1 MYQVGYTRSH
11 PNTEVKMLR
20 ACSVPLCSHRWE
32 RQVTYLF
39 PLFFSFFFTFIPL
52 FPPLYSLSLSS
63 PVLFPPPSPSLIP
76 PVPFMCLFPVLF
88 PEVSW
93 CSRLSH
99 HFYVVRVPGSN
110 PGGTIFMLSSL
121 LSYPILFL
129 SLPFFFLLYPLP
141 AFSSLSLSTPSTLF
155 LFFYR

>member
-1 MYQVGYTRSH
+1 MFTQMGTSGNL
-11 PNTEVKMLR
+11 PF
-20 ACSVPLCSHRWE
+20 SP
-32 RQVTYLF
+32 
-39 PLFFSFFFTFIPL
+39 FFSFFIPFIPL

-110 PGGTIFMLSSL
+110 PGGTIFMLYSCLFFCLPPNSFLSYISPTFFILSL
-121 LSYPILFL
+121 LYLTFL
-129 SLPFFFLLYPLP
+129 PTLPVT
-141 AFSSLSLSTPSTLF
+141 FSSDSTSLNF
-155 LFFYR
+155 LFYR

>member
-1 MYQVGYTRSH
+1 MFTQMGTSGNL
-11 PNTEVKMLR
+11 PF
-20 ACSVPLCSHRWE
+20 CP
-32 RQVTYLF
+32 
-39 PLFFSFFFTFIPL
+39 FFSFFIPFIPL

-110 PGGTIFMLSSL
+110 PGGTIFMLPSL

-129 SLPFFFLLYPLP
+129 SLPFFFLLYPLLYP
-141 AFSSLSLSTPSTLF
+141 PFPPFTYPLHLPFFFFFIGRFISSRIHPFPSEHGSKDA
-155 LFFYR
+155 